1 MMSIAG
7 RNVLIVEDEYWLA
20 EEMATTVRSYGGHV
34 LGPYDDMNVREPLHE
49 IDVAILDINLG
60 YREALGHNEHVFPL
74 AFALHEA
81 LIPFIFVTGYQ
92 AHSEIIPTKLRHVRL
107 LTKPVPKLCEVIK
120 TLLQAEEAYYEYDI
134 QQITDSLLK
143 ENAA

>member
-20 EEMATTVRSYGGHV
+20 EEMASTVRSYGGHV

-60 YREALGHNEHVFPL
+60 HDTKVFPL
-74 AFALHEA
+74 AYQLHEA

-92 AHSEIIPTKLRHVRL
+92 RDSPIIPTAMRHVRV
-107 LTKPVPKLCEVIK
+107 LTKPVAKLCEVIK
-120 TLLQAEEAYYEYDI
+120 TLLEAEVSYYEYEI
-134 QQITDSLLK
+134 QAITDSLLK